1 MKKFITCIIVLS
13 VIFGSVGGYFL
24 IKNMQNKKKIEEI
37 KKGWYI
43 EIIYDKQPINVRDK
57 ASTDGKSLGMVNK
70 GEIYKVLDV
79 DTVSSNK
86 FYWYLIEY
94 KDGKGYVASGRKI
107 HWVND
112 VNNPNDIQVPTIKF
126 KENTYKVASIADINY
141 KHLEVI
147 EDTNDYEITHK
158 IYHEVKPSEFID
170 QYWILY
176 TITDGAGKSS
186 SKMQKIEFD
195 IKPDESQVLDF
206 SEYKK

>member
-1 MKKFITCIIVLS
+1 MKKFFACIIVLG
-13 VIFGSVGGYFL
+13 VIFGGIGGYFL
-24 IKNMQNKKKIEEI
+24 IKDMQNKKKIEEI

-43 EIIYDKQPINVRDK
+43 EVTYDEPINVRDK
-57 ASTDGKSLGMVNK
+57 ASTKGESLGTVSK

-86 FYWYLIEY
+86 FFWYLIEY
-94 KDGKGYVASGRKI
+94 KDTKGYVASGRKI
-107 HWVND
+107 HWVKD
-112 VNNPNDIQVPTIKF
+112 VNNPNDIQVPSVRF
-126 KENTYKVASIADINY
+126 KDEVYRVTSINDINY

-147 EDTNDYEITHK
+147 EDTDDYNITHEV
-158 IYHEVKPSEFID
+158 YHEVKPSEYID

-195 IKPDESQVLDF
+195 VRPDESQVLDF

>member
-1 MKKFITCIIVLS
+1 MKKFITCIIVLG
-13 VIFGSVGGYFL
+13 VIFGGVAGYFL
-24 IKNMQNKKKIEEI
+24 VKDMLNNKKIEEI

-43 EIIYDKQPINVRDK
+43 EVIHDVPINVRDQ
-57 ASTDGKSLGMVNK
+57 ASTKGKTLGTVSK
-70 GEIYKVLDV
+70 GEVYKVLDV
-79 DTVSSNK
+79 DTISSNT
-86 FYWYLIEY
+86 FFWYKIEY
-94 KDGKGYVASGRKI
+94 NNTKGYVASGRKI

-112 VNNPNDIQVPTIKF
+112 YNNPNDIQVPTIRF
-126 KENTYKVASIADINY
+126 KEGTYKVASIADINY

-147 EDTNDYEITHK
+147 EDTDDYKITHQ
-158 IYHEVKPSEFID
+158 IYHEVKPSEYID

-195 IKPDESQVLDF
+195 VKPDESQVLDF